1 MSTTA
6 VTPAT
11 PPASAPSPA
20 EAARQDI
27 HQRISCDLRVLT
39 CVGLI
44 CSIALAILFAAS
56 SQNIFAYLSIAGTG
70 VIFRSYQEIQL
81 ILDPPGAPGT
91 DQLNLFKLTQIKM
104 GQLVTFIGDSL
115 TAAGRYLSG

>member
-1 MSTTA
+1 MNA
-6 VTPAT
+6 VTPTTT
-11 PPASAPSPA
+11 PVSAPAPA
-20 EAARQDI
+20 ETARQDI
-27 HQRISCDLRVLT
+27 HQRISCDLRVIT

-70 VIFRSYQEIQL
+70 MIFRSYQEIQI
-81 ILDPPGAPGT
+81 ILNPPTSTGM

-104 GQLVTFIGDSL
+104 GQLVSFIGESL
-115 TAAGRYLSG
+115 TAAGQYLSG